1 MLVHERLVE
10 ARIQSLLSQR
20 INKNYM
26 CIGILIA
33 TSYLGFD
40 KLITGEKKSK
50 CPPKRAVL

>member
-1 MLVHERLVE
+1 M
-10 ARIQSLLSQR
+10 LSQR